1 MICRGVTR
9 EGSPITAEDEAASL
23 AGIKCLSS
31 WIQHGVGVGLEE
43 SIHLVDPLL
52 SVARNP
58 DLAESALDALT
69 HLANHPEANR
79 YPNLLM
85 GMLGQLLSLKDHLQS
100 LRWEKVIFLRLC
112 NFVRYAFLPIP

>member
-1 MICRGVTR
+1 MTR
-9 EGSPITAEDEAASL
+9 EGSLIPPEEEAASL

-52 SVARNP
+52 SVSRNP
-58 DLAESALDALT
+58 DLAEFSLDALT

-85 GMLGQLLSLKDHLQS
+85 GMLGQLLTLKDHLEA
-100 LRWEKVIFLRLC
+100 LRFATRD
-112 NFVRYAFLPIP
+112 